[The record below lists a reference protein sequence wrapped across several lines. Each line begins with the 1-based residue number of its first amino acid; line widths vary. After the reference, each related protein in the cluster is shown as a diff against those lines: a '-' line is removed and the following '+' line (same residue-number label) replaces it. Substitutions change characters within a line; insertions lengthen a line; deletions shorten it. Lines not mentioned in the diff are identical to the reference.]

1 MIPTENLKFNQFLE
15 ILFNSQMTQQEIK
28 NETKDYVQVL
38 ETNYTDK
45 IRDLRT
51 QMDRLKKR
59 LVNERTKSVV
69 TSVEKSD
76 LEQLFVNCVED
87 VRKDI
92 IRRRLKAEVSARKKV
107 GGIATAIGGAGVN
120 SSRAMQ

>member
-1 MIPTENLKFNQFLE
+1 
-15 ILFNSQMTQQEIK
+15 MTQQEIK

>member
-1 MIPTENLKFNQFLE
+1 M
-15 ILFNSQMTQQEIK
+15 
-28 NETKDYVQVL
+28 
-38 ETNYTDK
+38 
-45 IRDLRT
+45 
-51 QMDRLKKR
+51 
-59 LVNERTKSVV
+59 

-107 GGIATAIGGAGVN
+107 GGASTVVGAAN
-120 SSRAMQ
+120 SSRTMQ